1 MTEEEILEA
10 VSSKD
15 TRYFEEIYNE
25 GNPHVSIVYDQNYG
39 DGNDYIVCL
48 YFKLLKIY
56 VLLAGTYSSWDAT
69 EWSSVSIAEPFEHI
83 ETRYK
88 PISVK
93 KYLKEKD
100 KDK

>member
-1 MTEEEILEA
+1 MKEEEILEA
-10 VSSKD
+10 INSKD
-15 TRYFEEIYNE
+15 IDYFKDIYYN
-25 GNPHVSIVYDQNYG
+25 GDPNVSVVYDQNYG

-56 VLLAGTYSSWDAT
+56 VLLLGTYSSWDDSH
-69 EWSSVSIAEPFEHI
+69 WSSVSLAEPFEHI

-93 KYLKEKD
+93 KYLKHKD
-100 KDK
+100 E